1 MLKSLDIL
9 IGFSG
14 IMLLLSVAVAVL
26 TQFLTG
32 SLEWRARHLVKG
44 IITIL
49 NQIDPKMSPFC
60 ARQIAKAV
68 LRHPL
73 VARDGRKLGTV
84 IQREELTQI
93 LLELAA
99 EIEPGGKALDEYA
112 RSTLKRALGAS
123 GVANPAEVLEQIHLY
138 GLKLEALHPELSA
151 ALRHTMATG
160 TEGASRFVGRIHAT
174 FDPTMD
180 RITQRFARRARA
192 VTLSMAVL
200 VAAGLQLDAFS
211 VLRRLSE
218 GHGSNAYAI
227 LPADWRLEW
236 NSSKI
241 PGIAF
246 SAMLLSLGAP
256 FWYNAVKDVA
266 GLRPVL
272 ARREQAADAG
282 RGLTGNDY
290 IRAGATDRP
299 GPDQP

>member
-99 EIEPGGKALDEYA
+99 EIEPGRKALDEYA

-123 GVANPAEVLEQIHLY
+123 GVANPAEVLGQIHLS
-138 GLKLEALHPELSA
+138 GL
-151 ALRHTMATG
+151 
-160 TEGASRFVGRIHAT
+160 EGASRFVGRIHAT
-174 FDPTMD
+174 FDATMD
-180 RITQRFARRARA
+180 RVKQRFARRARL

-200 VAAGLQLDAFS
+200 VAGGLQLDAFS
-211 VLRRLSE
+211 LLRRLSE
-218 GHGSNAYAI
+218 APDSRAYAI
-227 LPADWRLEW
+227 VPENWKQEW
-236 NSSKI
+236 NVAKV

-272 ARREQAADAG
+272 ARRKQAADAG

-290 IRAGATDRP
+290 IRAGAKDRP
-299 GPDQP
+299 GPDHP

>member
-32 SLEWRARHLVKG
+32 SLEWRASHLVKG

-99 EIEPGGKALDEYA
+99 EIEPGGKSLDEYA

-123 GVANPAEVLEQIHLY
+123 GVANPAEVLDQIHLS
-138 GLKLEALHPELSA
+138 GL
-151 ALRHTMATG
+151 
-160 TEGASRFVGRIHAT
+160 EGASSFVGRIHAT
-174 FDPTMD
+174 FDATMD
-180 RITQRFARRARA
+180 RVTQRFARRARA

-211 VLRRLSE
+211 LLRRLSA
-218 GHGSNAYAI
+218 GSGSDAYAI
-227 LPADWRLEW
+227 LPANWKLEW
-236 NSSKI
+236 SAAKI

-256 FWYNAVKDVA
+256 FWYHAVKDLA

-272 ARREQAADAG
+272 ARRKQA
-282 RGLTGNDY
+282 
-290 IRAGATDRP
+290 DRERRQTAP
-299 GPDQP
+299 VG